1 MSALRKRGKAIPV
14 RRLAFLVNSS
24 KAPRMGSLAKIKTM
38 ATSRPMA
45 ASLTGLLWT
54 TAYPRPALAASA
66 WLIPGLL
73 LIIARPQQPGP
84 AFRLGMLAGLTHYLT
99 SLYWLLYMP
108 FPGGAIT
115 AWLALS
121 LYLSLFPAVWLWWVV
136 QLHSRLRGDAEFGP
150 VTVLGWQ
157 RRLLWAWLGAAAWVA
172 LEMLRGRLLTGFP
185 WNFLGASQLSLPP
198 LIQLCSVTGIYGIS
212 FLIVW
217 FSMSLANALWLLPG
231 SPLRP
236 WRWALEIA
244 LPALAVVAAFTWG
257 LQRMAHWPTA
267 TRSVKVALIQPSI
280 PQTLIWDP
288 QESTNRFLKLLDLSN
303 LALAAKPELLIW
315 PESAVPNMLR
325 YDPELTYPAVTNLVE
340 KNNVWLILGADD
352 VDPASGDRFPKDRFY
367 NSSFLVSP
375 QGEFKAT
382 YRKLRLVIFGEY
394 VPLVDWL
401 PFLKWLTPIGDG
413 FTPGAKTVPFAIPD
427 LQIHTSVLI
436 CFEDTFPHA
445 TGEYVQNDTDFLV
458 NITNDGWF
466 GNSAAQWQHA
476 FNAAF
481 RAVEYG
487 LPLVR
492 CANNGLTCWVDP
504 LGRLHD
510 VYFGD
515 SSDVYGPGFK
525 IVQIPLRPPRNEL
538 FPTFYHRHGDWFG
551 WSCVALVMIIISVNK
566 TSSFLHTPRFRMVEN
581 RDETICSAAVK
592 KTLDHDRLKPKIS
605 SGNSRQGI

>member
-1 MSALRKRGKAIPV
+1 VKANPLRKLAFPVISGKAPG
-14 RRLAFLVNSS
+14 
-24 KAPRMGSLAKIKTM
+24 MGSFPKLKAM
-38 ATSRPMA
+38 VTSRLMGA
-45 ASLTGLLWT
+45 GLTGLLWT

-73 LIIARPQQPGP
+73 LIIARPQNPGP
-84 AFRLGMLAGLTHYLT
+84 AFRLGLVAGLTHYLT

-108 FPGGAIT
+108 FPGGAIA

-121 LYLSLFPAVWLWWVV
+121 LYLSLFPAVWLWWVI
-136 QLHSRLRGDAEFGP
+136 QLHIRLRGQAEAGP
-150 VTVLGWQ
+150 VIILGWPQ
-157 RRLLWAWLGAAAWVA
+157 RLLWAWLGAAAWVA

-217 FSMSLANALWLLPG
+217 FSLSLANALWLLPG

-236 WRWALEIA
+236 WKWALELA
-244 LPALAVVAAFTWG
+244 LPSLAVVMAFTWG
-257 LQRMAHWPTA
+257 LQRMAHWPAA

-288 QESTNRFLKLLDLSN
+288 QESTNRFLKLLDLSE
-303 LALAAKPELLIW
+303 LALVAKPELMIW
-315 PESAVPNMLR
+315 PESAVPNVLR
-325 YDPELTYPAVTNLVE
+325 FDPELTYPAVTNLVR
-340 KNNVWLILGADD
+340 NHRVWLILGADD
-352 VDPASGDRFPKDRFY
+352 VEPADGIRHPKDRFY
-367 NSSFLVSP
+367 NSSFLVAP
-375 QGEFKAT
+375 NGEFKAT

-394 VPLVDWL
+394 VPLANWL
-401 PFLKWLTPIGDG
+401 PFLQWFTPIGDG
-413 FTPGAKTVPFAIPD
+413 FTPGTKTVPFVIPD
-427 LQIHTSVLI
+427 LQIHTAVLI

-445 TGEYVQNDTDFLV
+445 TGAYVQTDTDFLV
-458 NITNDGWF
+458 NMTNDGWF

-492 CANNGLTCWVDP
+492 AANNGITCWVDP

-510 VYFGD
+510 VPFGD

-525 IVQIPLRPPRNEL
+525 IVQIPLRPSVNEL
-538 FPTFYHRHGDWFG
+538 VPTFYHRHGDWFG
-551 WSCVALVMIIISVNK
+551 WSCVALVSIFFAASQI
-566 TSSFLHTPRFRMVEN
+566 SSFIQLSKLTLMRQRFP
-581 RDETICSAAVK
+581 
-592 KTLDHDRLKPKIS
+592 LIS
-605 SGNSRQGI
+605 SR